1 MNRRSLVAL
10 PGIAAFAAS
19 RAFAQT
25 QETATAAD
33 GVVAHVSHKTLSKHS
48 GVKSAYKV
56 PKSAAKQTRYL
67 NSLTALLSLTS
78 DQHVQATAIYAN
90 AASTRLSVQ
99 SSIKAARRAL
109 RDAVKSNDS
118 GGIAQASASLGA
130 LKGQHISY
138 GAIANAQVR
147 QLLTPAQLTK
157 LAQFQG

>member
-19 RAFAQT
+19 QAFAQT
-25 QETATAAD
+25 QETAAATN
-33 GVVAHVSHKTLSKHS
+33 GVAHVSHKALSKHS
-48 GVKSAYKV
+48 GVKAAYKV
-56 PKSAAKQTRYL
+56 PKKAAKQTRYL
-67 NSLTALLSLTS
+67 NSLSALLSLTA
-78 DQHVQATAIYAN
+78 DQHTQATAIYAN
-90 AASTRLSVQ
+90 AAATRASVQ
-99 SSIKAARRAL
+99 SSLKAARRAL

-138 GAIANAQVR
+138 GASANAAIL
-147 QLLTPAQLTK
+147 QLLTPAQQTK